1 MMTGTN
7 GYEWM
12 RMDTNGYE
20 WYVCSH
26 GGCTARWQWDQKR
39 SFLFSKWTWCGV
51 ESFVTLALEDV
62 ESILSYQRQIL
73 GQILKALKEIETV
86 GWAIAFAHCLSEES
100 PGGGQPFSLVIDFS
114 WPLDIVY
121 TFVQCIWSTTF
132 YTLIGYMWEERRLEE
147 ALMLVTPHFVVFIPG
162 KMFLISA
169 DLFPTLSRCRL
180 FG

>member
-1 MMTGTN
+1 MLGNTGFIYQFKQLSTWELAVRISKTTQMMTGTN
-7 GYEWM
+7 GYKWM

-86 GWAIAFAHCLSEES
+86 GWAIAFAHCLSEKS

-121 TFVQCIWSTTF
+121 TFVRNV
-132 YTLIGYMWEERRLEE
+132 YD
-147 ALMLVTPHFVVFIPG
+147 P
-162 KMFLISA
+162 
-169 DLFPTLSRCRL
+169 RL
-180 FG
+180 FILLLGTCGKNED